1 MAVELEK
8 LGKII
13 LDLEEQSKDIK
24 QYKDVINRMS
34 DISLEIQKIAEI
46 SKRSNSELSKLLI
59 QQGELIHESDKKFES
74 QNSLLEN
81 IKNQIDK
88 KITTFTHDFI
98 EKISLVRDESLT
110 AHIDLRQDIERVNK
124 TQQMLVESMKNINEG
139 LSAFKLNISKEQLKY
154 YQNLEVILLQQS
166 KSISFNKKVGL
177 LLIILSVTILSVG
190 LVFVIN

>member
-59 QQGELIHESDKKFES
+59 QQGELIHESDKKFEF
-74 QNSLLEN
+74 QNSVLEN

-124 TQQMLVESMKNINEG
+124 TQQMLVESMKNMNEG